1 VRLALLIA
9 VKFHPALHVWMGLCI
24 QIIILT
30 YHIVF
35 NHALIVLNFINL
47 HKLVACSVIKRLKL
61 EEYLIHQ
68 NVFHATHLAMSV
80 MDHLKLNVS
89 AARKGTT
96 FSYLIFLF
104 LMVHANKWYQMLQR
118 ILNFMLLQKGLSVAI
133 QLKIQQEMLILLSKT
148 FKML

>member
-1 VRLALLIA
+1 
-9 VKFHPALHVWMGLCI
+9 
-24 QIIILT
+24 
-30 YHIVF
+30 VF

-68 NVFHATHLAMSV
+68 NVFHATHFVMSV
-80 MDHLKLNVS
+80 MDNLKLNVS

-104 LMVHANKWYQMLQR
+104 LMVHANK
-118 ILNFMLLQKGLSVAI
+118 
-133 QLKIQQEMLILLSKT
+133 
-148 FKML
+148 